1 MDEQTKQEITRLLL
15 EQVAI
20 DEAQVHET
28 VIVGKQKDLFDL
40 INLVAGSVYNQLPAG
55 WAIPLYLS
63 RN

>member
-15 EQVAI
+15 EQVEL
-20 DEAQVHET
+20 DEAKVHET
-28 VIVGKQKDLFDL
+28 VIMGKSKDLFDL
-40 INLVAGSVYNQLPAG
+40 ISLVAGSIFNQLPAA

>member
-15 EQVAI
+15 EI
-20 DEAQVHET
+20 DEAQVHKT
-28 VIVGKQKDLFDL
+28 VITGKSKDLFDL
-40 INLVAGSVYNQLPAG
+40 INLVAGSAYNQLPAG

>member
-20 DEAQVHET
+20 DEAQVHGT

-40 INLVAGSVYNQLPAG
+40 INLIASSEYNQLPAA

>member
-20 DEAQVHET
+20 DEAKVHET
-28 VIVGKQKDLFDL
+28 VITGKQKDLFDL
-40 INLVAGSVYNQLPAG
+40 INLTANSICSQLPAA